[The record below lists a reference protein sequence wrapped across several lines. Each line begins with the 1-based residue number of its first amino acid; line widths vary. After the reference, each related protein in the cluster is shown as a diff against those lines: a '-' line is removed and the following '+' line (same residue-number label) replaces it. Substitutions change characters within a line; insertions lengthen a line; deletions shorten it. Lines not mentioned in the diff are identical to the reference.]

1 MRKQSRPRVRQM
13 ELFHPPPKV
22 PEPAQEISQK
32 LQRLLV
38 RMLREHI
45 ARPSPSSG
53 GGKEM
58 DNE

>member
-1 MRKQSRPRVRQM
+1 M

-53 GGKEM
+53 GSKEV